1 VAAAVV
7 VAAGTGR
14 RMGNVRK
21 QYLPLLGRPILEW
34 SLRAFLDHPAVDL
47 VVAVVPEEDA
57 RNPPEWLR
65 ALPVRLAPGGAE
77 RADSVWNG
85 LDHLPAS
92 VDLVLIH
99 DGARPLVSR
108 AVIDRVL
115 ARAPAGA
122 AVASVPA
129 TDTMKV
135 VDAEGRVER
144 TLERGVLRHAQT
156 PQGFPLATLRAAHE
170 RARREHWS
178 ATDDAALCER
188 CGVPV
193 YLVEGAPENLK
204 ITRPLVLRLA
214 EALALDLPAGGG

>member
-7 VAAGTGR
+7 VAAGSGR

-21 QYLPLLGRPILEW
+21 QYLELLGRPILEW
-34 SLRAFLDHPAVDL
+34 SLRAFLDHPGVDE
-47 VVAVVPEEDA
+47 VVAVLPEEDV

-85 LDHLPAS
+85 LERLPAG
-92 VDLVLIH
+92 VDLVLVH
-99 DGARPLVSR
+99 DGARPLVSH

-122 AVASVPA
+122 AVASEPA
-129 TDTMKV
+129 TDTVKV

-144 TLERGVLRHAQT
+144 TLDRAVLRHAQT
-156 PQGFPLATLRAAHE
+156 PQGFPLATLRAAHA
-170 RARREHWS
+170 RARREGWS

-204 ITRPLVLRLA
+204 VTRPLDLRVA
-214 EALALDLPAGGG
+214 EALARDLRGAGG